1 MGCRCAEI
9 RKGIRGAL
17 RRGAVVTAARLVV
30 EGAVEMTRQIAP
42 PPRRT
47 LPKPTRKTGR
57 HG

>member
-17 RRGAVVTAARLVV
+17 RRGAVVTATRLVI
-30 EGAVEMTRQIAP
+30 EGASEMVRQVTP

-47 LPKPTRKTGR
+47 LPKPTRKSR
-57 HG
+57 